1 VVYPTGRLRYM
12 EQRSVTLETPIK
24 LKRFPL
30 DNQIL
35 EANLISF
42 GDHSDQVLL
51 EVDERIL

>member
-1 VVYPTGRLRYM
+1 M
-12 EQRSVTLETPIK
+12 K
-24 LKRFPL
+24 LKQFPL

-51 EVDERIL
+51 EVDERILGATD